1 MVLPEDELKIFNEM
15 LEIRLEATNQQLKK
29 LLLLVETSSRSWY
42 EEGQRDGTDKK
53 HTNLVTR
60 HVSTRKHVLPK
71 RMSNNPLTNVFS
83 RSKTSRSTSKAPPT
97 TQKKT
102 KV

>member
-1 MVLPEDELKIFNEM
+1 MTK
-15 LEIRLEATNQQLKK
+15 
-29 LLLLVETSSRSWY
+29 
-42 EEGQRDGTDKK
+42 
-53 HTNLVTR
+53 VTR

-102 KV
+102 KVNNILTKMFKTLGKRRSTRRVHPVLEVLDQCIDDRFGDVPT